1 MMEIDQTIALLQK
14 EYRGREE
21 REERQRNMDLHDPRK
36 NITYTLEQLIA
47 GIKSGEQYIY
57 TLKLLFETRAVMDG
71 QWRLPF
77 ILDFFDVVNDDTTNL
92 LLVNNRRNVSM
103 AAVTVP
109 VETMMLPPEEWVP
122 KSIEALKGQNL
133 RIKHVKTQAV
143 NQMEYFC
150 YELPTSDGRMYNVQ
164 FRIVKNEQMCVGSL
178 CCMLDDK
185 DGMGLLLE
193 AMVYVMEE
201 MNR

>member
-1 MMEIDQTIALLQK
+1 MEIDQTIALLQK

-21 REERQRNMDLHDPRK
+21 REERQRKIDLHDPRE

-71 QWRLPF
+71 QWTIPF
-77 ILDFFDVVNDDTTNL
+77 ILDFFDFEKDDATNV
-92 LLVNNRRNVSM
+92 LLVNNQRNTSM
-103 AAVTVP
+103 AAVTIP
-109 VETMMLPPEEWVP
+109 METIMLPLENWVP
-122 KSIEALKGQNL
+122 RSIEALKGQNL
-133 RIKHVKTQAV
+133 HVRQVKAQAV

-150 YELPTSDGRMYNVQ
+150 YELPTSESRMYNVQ
-164 FRIVKNEQMCVGSL
+164 FRIIKNEQMCVGGF
-178 CCMLDDK
+178 CCKLDDK
-185 DGMGLLLE
+185 EGMGLLME